1 MTVVAYICWDIVH
14 RHHVAGCI
22 STSSL
27 SCAVSILC
35 VFVIL
40 CNIKLLYTPSA
51 RLLCTVTT
59 DCPQLTNTKWPHLS
73 LLARLYAGVDNTS
86 CEVESTYSTLSLTV
100 DALRCSLSEK
110 KIEQMMYLRL
120 NSEFIKE
127 VKEQSEM
134 KKQMAENLANSRR
147 AVRQRLEENKIRVES
162 FSPVDVVDIS

>member
-1 MTVVAYICWDIVH
+1 MPNCCHATLPSGAAKANGSSSSKSGQMDIAKHFESRPMSQAERQMINRQVVLY
-14 RHHVAGCI
+14 
-22 STSSL
+22 
-27 SCAVSILC
+27 C
-35 VFVIL
+35 VIDMRPF
-40 CNIKLLYTPSA
+40 N
-51 RLLCTVTT
+51 TVTGQGFGWL
-59 DCPQLTNTKWPHLS
+59 CF
-73 LLARLYAGVDNTS
+73 
-86 CEVESTYSTLSLTV
+86 TLSLTV